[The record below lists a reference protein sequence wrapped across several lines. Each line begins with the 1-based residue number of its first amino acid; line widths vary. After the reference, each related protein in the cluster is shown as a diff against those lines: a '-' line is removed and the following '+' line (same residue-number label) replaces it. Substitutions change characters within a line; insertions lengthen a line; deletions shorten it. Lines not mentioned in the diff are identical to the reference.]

1 MFKFGTLA
9 EAKASGVTDLTVNG
23 ECSNCGSCCSNMLPV
38 SSKEAKTIERY
49 IRKHGIKEQRRVL
62 PSTDAYV
69 DMSCPFRSEAERKC
83 LIYPV
88 RPAVCREFRCD
99 QTLKKIAANKKMFEK
114 KYETLLLRET
124 FYPQD

>member
-9 EAKASGVTDLTVNG
+9 EAKSSVVTNLTVKG
-23 ECSNCGSCCSNMLPV
+23 ECSNCGSCCSNTLPI

-49 IRKHGIKEQRRVL
+49 IRKHGIKEQKRVL
-62 PSTDAYV
+62 PTADDYV
-69 DMSCPFRSEAERKC
+69 DMSCPFRSEMEKKC
-83 LIYPV
+83 LIYSV

-99 QTLKKIAANKKMFEK
+99 QSPEKISANKRMFAK
-114 KYETLLLRET
+114 RYETLLLRET

>member
-9 EAKASGVTDLTVNG
+9 DAKASGVTNLTVDG
-23 ECSNCGSCCSNMLPV
+23 QCSNCGSCCSNTLPI
-38 SSKEAKTIERY
+38 SSKEVKVIERY
-49 IRKHGIKEQRRVL
+49 IRKHGVKEQRRVL
-62 PSTDAYV
+62 PTADDYV
-69 DMSCPFRSEAERKC
+69 DMSCPFRSETEKKC

-99 QTLKKIAANKKMFEK
+99 QSPEKISANKRMFAK
-114 KYETLLLRET
+114 RYETLLLRET

>member
-9 EAKASGVTDLTVNG
+9 EAKSSVVTNLTVKG
-23 ECSNCGSCCSNMLPV
+23 ECSNCGSCCSNTLPI
-38 SSKEAKTIERY
+38 SAKETKTIERY
-49 IRKHGIKEQRRVL
+49 IRKHGIKEQKRVL
-62 PSTDAYV
+62 PTADDYV
-69 DMSCPFRSEAERKC
+69 DMSCPFRSETEKAC

-99 QTLKKIAANKKMFEK
+99 QSPEKISANKRMFAK
-114 KYETLLLRET
+114 RYETLLLRET